1 MDLPCRYG
9 GEEFA
14 AILPATDAAGA
25 CVVAERIRKAVED
38 SVTTCDGKSLKVTC
52 SLGLSESRSGDDSTK
67 IIRRADEA
75 LYKSK
80 EAGRNCGHWT
90 EGESFYPISRPPEK
104 SAVPP
109 VSAES
114 VASSEPEEPSIPPR
128 PTFIDLLKRRVTES
142 HRFGIPLSLML
153 LKVEEYQAI
162 FMSNGRA
169 VARQILDQ
177 AEPALEK
184 AIREMDVLVRME
196 NGEFIVMLPGKT
208 QAEAAQVL
216 KRMRIATSQCVV
228 PLKDRE
234 YNLRFQH
241 GIAELM
247 PNESA
252 QGVLARARQG
262 LSEPSAAAAVAE
274 PKKRPA
280 GAK

>member
-1 MDLPCRYG
+1 M
-9 GEEFA
+9 
-14 AILPATDAAGA
+14 
-25 CVVAERIRKAVED
+25 
-38 SVTTCDGKSLKVTC
+38 
-52 SLGLSESRSGDDSTK
+52 
-67 IIRRADEA
+67 
-75 LYKSK
+75 
-80 EAGRNCGHWT
+80 
-90 EGESFYPISRPPEK
+90 
-104 SAVPP
+104 
-109 VSAES
+109 
-114 VASSEPEEPSIPPR
+114 ASSEPEEPSIPPR